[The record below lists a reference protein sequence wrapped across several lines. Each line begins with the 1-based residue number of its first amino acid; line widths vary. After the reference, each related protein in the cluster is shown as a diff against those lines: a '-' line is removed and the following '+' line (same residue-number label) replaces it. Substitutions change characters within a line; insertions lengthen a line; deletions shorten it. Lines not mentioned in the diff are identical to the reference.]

1 MAYADEYRIMTEEL
15 PPWSFHNNAEISG
28 IAVEVVRE
36 MLITLELPDTIKIYP
51 WQRAYRMT
59 LERNNNVLFSMAKT
73 PERESLFKW
82 VGPIATEKVYFYK
95 NKNTKLKLDK
105 LSDAKQVNTILT
117 TRGFPEHNYLLSK
130 GFNNLHITSSME
142 TSFQMLAHQ
151 RGDLTISGD
160 TSGNYFLKKANI
172 DKKSIVASKFSLY
185 QFDLYIAF
193 SKNISDIEIKKWQRA
208 LDQIKKSGRFT
219 EIINKYIQREDF

>member
-1 MAYADEYRIMTEEL
+1 MTEEL
-15 PPWSFHNNAEISG
+15 PPWSYHDNEKISG

-36 MLITLELPDTIKIYP
+36 ILDALALPDTIKIYP

-59 LERNNNVLFSMAKT
+59 LERKNNILFSMAKT

-82 VGPIATEKVYFYK
+82 VGPIATEKVYFYQ
-95 NKNTKLKLDK
+95 NKKSDHQLDQ
-105 LSDAKQVNTILT
+105 LSDAKKVKTILT

-151 RGDLTISGD
+151 RGDLTISGE
-160 TSGNYFLKKANI
+160 TTGNYYLKKTNI
-172 DKKSIVASKFSLY
+172 DKKTIVASKFFLY

-193 SKNISDIEIKKWQRA
+193 SRNIPNTEIEKWQRA

-219 EIINKYIQREDF
+219 EIINKYIQ